1 MDKTITDVITWAL
14 AQKNTKASDHSYT
27 GEWCAQFVNEALG
40 NIFPNDIK
48 ASCTR
53 QVDYA
58 KRQGWQTHSKHKGS
72 VGDVLYYEGLDSII
86 GDYDH
91 VGIIVEVYDN
101 YYVTVEGNTSG
112 SNWKTTKVNTFTVS
126 KDSNVIGVIITPPY
140 TVTPACVKATT
151 KHASGVYSTKDVN
164 TFYPRVQEIQHMLN
178 VIMNVGIEEDGFY
191 GKLTAT
197 AVTCYQQQRHLEIDG
212 VVGRETL
219 SNLVFDY
226 FKI

>member
-1 MDKTITDVITWAL
+1 MEKTITEVIDWAL
-14 AQKNTKASDHSYT
+14 AQKNTKASDHNYN

-48 ASCTR
+48 ASCTL
-53 QVDYA
+53 QVNYA
-58 KRQGWQTHSKHKGS
+58 NRQGWQTHSKANGS
-72 VGDVLYYEGLDSII
+72 VGDILYYAGLDDIV

-91 VGIIVEVYDN
+91 VGIITKVYDN
-101 YYVTVEGNTSG
+101 WYETVEGNTSG
-112 SNWKTTKVNTFTVS
+112 TNWRNTKVNTFTVA
-126 KDSNVIGVIITPPY
+126 KDSNVIGAIITPPY
-140 TVTPACVKATT
+140 KVSSAYVKPSV
-151 KHASGVYSTKDVN
+151 KHASGVYSIVDVK

-178 VIMNVGIEEDGFY
+178 VVINAGINEDGLY

-197 AVTCYQQQRHLEIDG
+197 AVTCYQQQRRLEVDG

>member
-1 MDKTITDVITWAL
+1 MRNITEVIEWAL
-14 AQKNTKASDHSYT
+14 SQKGTKASDHNYT

-40 NIFPNDIK
+40 NLFPNDIK

-58 KRQGWQTHSKHKGS
+58 KRQGWQTHSKANGS
-72 VGDVLYYEGLDSII
+72 VGDILYYEGLDNIV

-91 VGIIVEVYDN
+91 TGIIVEVHDN
-101 YYVTVEGNTSG
+101 YYLTVEGNTSG
-112 SNWKTTKVNTFTVS
+112 SNWRATSVNTFTVA
-126 KDSNVIGVIITPPY
+126 KDSKFIGAIITPPY
-140 TVTPACVKATT
+140 AVSPAYVKPSV
-151 KHASGVYSTKDVN
+151 KHASGVYSTADVK
-164 TFYPRVQEIQHMLN
+164 TFYPRVQELQHMLN
-178 VIMNVGIEEDGFY
+178 VVINAGINEDGFY
-191 GKLTAT
+191 GKQTAT
-197 AVTCYQQQRHLEIDG
+197 AVTCYQTQRRLEIDG

>member
-1 MDKTITDVITWAL
+1 MKTITEVIEWAL
-14 AQKNTKASDHSYT
+14 NQKNTKAVDHNYY
-27 GEWCAQFVNEALG
+27 GEWCAQFVNDALG
-40 NIFPNDIK
+40 NIFPDDIK

-58 KRQGWQTHSKHKGS
+58 KRQGWQTHSKSNGS
-72 VGDVLYYEGLDSII
+72 VGDILYYEGLDNIV

-91 VGIIVEVYDN
+91 TGIIVEVYDN

-112 SNWKTTKVNTFTVS
+112 ANWRSTKVNTFTVS
-126 KDSNVIGVIITPPY
+126 KDSNVIGAIITPPY
-140 TVTPACVKATT
+140 AVSPAYVKPTT
-151 KHASGVYSTKDVN
+151 KHNNSVYSTKDAN

-178 VIMNVGIEEDGFY
+178 VVINAGLTEDGYF
-191 GKLTAT
+191 GSLTKT
-197 AVTCYQQQRHLEIDG
+197 AVVCYQTQRRLEIDG
-212 VVGRETL
+212 EVGRETL

>member
-1 MDKTITDVITWAL
+1 MEKTITDVIEWAL
-14 AQKNTKASDHSYT
+14 AQKSTKATDHNYT

-40 NIFPNDIK
+40 NIFPTDIK
-48 ASCTR
+48 ASCTM
-53 QVDYA
+53 QVNYA
-58 KRQGWQTHSKHKGS
+58 QRMGWQTHSKTNGS
-72 VGDVLYYEGLDSII
+72 VGDILYYAGLDDVV

-91 VGIIVEVYDN
+91 VGIITGVYDD
-101 YYVTVEGNTSG
+101 YYTTVEGNTSG
-112 SNWKTTKVNTFTVS
+112 ANWRTTSVNTFTIS
-126 KDSNVIGVIITPPY
+126 KNSNVIGAIITPPY
-140 TVTPACVKATT
+140 AVTSACVKPSV
-151 KHASGVYSTKDVN
+151 KHASGVYSTADVK

-178 VIMNVGIEEDGFY
+178 VIINAGIEEDGFY

-197 AVTCYQQQRHLEIDG
+197 AVTCYQTQRHLEIDG

>member
-1 MDKTITDVITWAL
+1 MKTITEVLEWAL
-14 AQKNTKASDHSYT
+14 AQKGTKAVDHNYY

-40 NIFPNDIK
+40 NIFPTDIK

-58 KRQGWQTHSKHKGS
+58 KRQGWQTHSKANGS
-72 VGDVLYYEGLDSII
+72 VGDILYYEGLDSIV

-112 SNWKTTKVNTFTVS
+112 VNWRSTKVNTFTVS
-126 KDSNVIGVIITPPY
+126 KDSNVIGAIITPPY
-140 TVTPACVKATT
+140 TVSPAYVKPST
-151 KHASGVYSTKDVN
+151 KHASGVYSIKDVS

-178 VIMNVGIEEDGFY
+178 VVINAGLTEDGYF
-191 GKLTAT
+191 GKLTST
-197 AVTCYQQQRHLEIDG
+197 AVTCYQQQRRLEIDG